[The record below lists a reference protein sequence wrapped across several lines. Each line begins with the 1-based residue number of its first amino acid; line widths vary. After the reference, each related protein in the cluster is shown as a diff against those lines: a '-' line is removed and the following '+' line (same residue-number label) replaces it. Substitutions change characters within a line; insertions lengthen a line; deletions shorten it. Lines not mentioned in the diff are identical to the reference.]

1 MVETQWPT
9 PPCGVIREPHLQI
22 RPTPR
27 AELMKTCNRGAI
39 HQDAGHQYF
48 WQAIVALHQRSYAI
62 KKYFLY
68 RPVCCLNHA
77 KSARKRCL
85 TCCAVAY
92 HLNGL
97 SQYHCCRMQSAR
109 RAESIGAGSRSP
121 VEHRVGVTGIAER
134 MPYARCAETSTDLRL
149 ELPLAREAL

>member
-39 HQDAGHQYF
+39 HQDAVCSVQ
-48 WQAIVALHQRSYAI
+48 LQR
-62 KKYFLY
+62 
-68 RPVCCLNHA
+68 P
-77 KSARKRCL
+77 
-85 TCCAVAY
+85 
-92 HLNGL
+92 
-97 SQYHCCRMQSAR
+97 MQSAR